1 MGIRIDLNRIIFT
14 HLKKV
19 VGAIILVLN
28 TQPLFAQQ
36 YTDLYGVYL
45 GQIAPSDTPVVFA
58 PGIVSTMYMEHSTL
72 AISPDGN
79 EIFWWVRPGP
89 GIDSSL
95 YNPDTWISAK
105 TVKRIGGRWTKPMGS
120 LYGGGSAFSPDGNR
134 LYFTSL
140 MPYNKPDGPYFVEKQ
155 GNTWSEPKKIGL
167 VERFPEL
174 KSVYGPTITRD
185 GTLYFASDTV
195 GKGMLKDHV
204 IYRAKLVNGEYAK
217 LELLP
222 RCINLPL
229 SYNYTP
235 FIAPDDG
242 YLIFSSNRPGS
253 LDNYGDLYVS
263 FHNINEDTWSE
274 PVNMGEPI
282 NTPGQESSPGLSP
295 DGKYLFYTGPV
306 AGRQADVFW
315 VSANIIDRL
324 REKSNIKK

>member
-1 MGIRIDLNRIIFT
+1 MQARKVFFVIIF
-14 HLKKV
+14 
-19 VGAIILVLN
+19 VLI
-28 TQPLFAQQ
+28 TQFSFGQQ
-36 YTDLYGVYL
+36 FTDLYGDYL
-45 GQIAPSDTPVVFA
+45 GQTPPGDTPVVFA
-58 PGIVSTMYMEHSTL
+58 PGIVSTIYMEHSTV

-95 YNPDTWISAK
+95 YNPDTWISSK
-105 TVKRIGGRWTKPMGS
+105 TMQRIGNRWTIPKGS
-120 LYGGGSAFSPDGNR
+120 LFGGGSAFSPDGMR

-155 GNTWSEPKKIGL
+155 GDTWSEPKNIGL
-167 VERFPEL
+167 VKRFAEL
-174 KSVYGPTITRD
+174 KSVYGPTITRA

-204 IYRAKLVNGEYAK
+204 LYRAKLVNGEYTK

-222 RCINLPL
+222 RCINLSL
-229 SYNYTP
+229 GWNYTP
-235 FIAPDDG
+235 FIAHDDS
-242 YLIFSSNRPGS
+242 YLIFTSNRPGS
-253 LDNYGDLYVS
+253 LNNYGDLYIS

-282 NTPGQESSPGLSP
+282 NTQSQESSPGLSP
-295 DGKYLFYTGPV
+295 DGKYLFYTSWV

-315 VSANIIDRL
+315 VSTKIIDRL
-324 REKSNIKK
+324 R